1 MVLKTENFYVIIE
14 NPIPAALV
22 ELGFMTNAEDAKK
35 LKSNWY
41 RDEAAKAIAQGIV
54 DYFNWKN

>member
-1 MVLKTENFYVIIE
+1 MVLKTRKFHVIYR
-14 NPIPAALV
+14 NPLPAALV
-22 ELGFMTNAEDAKK
+22 ELGFMTNEEEAKK

-41 RDEAAKAIAQGIV
+41 RDEAAKAIAAGIV